1 MAVETLAGLDREAVD
16 MTTVLIVGNS
26 RTTIVGDRVV
36 TPRGY
41 SS

>member
-1 MAVETLAGLDREAVD
+1 MAVETLADLDREAVD

-26 RTTIVGDRVV
+26 QTAIVAGRVV